1 MKTIKLKVKGQ
12 LKEFQVKDDKHA
24 ACLRR
29 KIAKQEYAI
38 AFKKVCADHKIAREK
53 ERLSNLARMRAKGLL
68 PT

>member
-1 MKTIKLKVKGQ
+1 MPTIKLMVKGN
-12 LKEFQVKDDKHA
+12 LKEFQVKDSKHA
-24 ACLRR
+24 AGLRR

-53 ERLSNLARMRAKGLL
+53 ERQAALLRMKAKGLL

>member
-1 MKTIKLKVKGQ
+1 MPIIKIMVKGN
-12 LKEFQVKDDKHA
+12 LKEFQVKDAKHA

-38 AFKKVCADHKIAREK
+38 AFKKVCADHAIAREK
-53 ERLSNLARMRAKGLL
+53 ERQAALLRMKAKGLL